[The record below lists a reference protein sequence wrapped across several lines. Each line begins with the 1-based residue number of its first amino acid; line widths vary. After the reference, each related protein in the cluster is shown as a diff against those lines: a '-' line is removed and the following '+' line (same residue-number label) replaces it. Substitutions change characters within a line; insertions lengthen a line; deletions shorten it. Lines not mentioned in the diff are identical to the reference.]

1 MNDGYRL
8 VFVGG
13 MGRSGSTL
21 IERLLG
27 ELPGF
32 CSIGEIVHLW
42 RRGLLE
48 NERCGCG
55 RPFSE
60 CGFWAEVGAEA
71 FGGWDR
77 LDTEQVLRLKDEV
90 DRTRFLPVLLNG
102 AREDRLAA
110 RCDRYTEFYHRLY
123 AAVSRVSGARVVVDA
138 SKHASLAACLRRRYG
153 ARMRLLHVVRDPRA
167 VAHAWGKRVV
177 RPDATEAS
185 SEPEMARYSA
195 GRSAVQWMAQNATFD
210 ALARL
215 GTPTLRVRYED
226 FVADPTGEFARVAS
240 FAGYAGETG
249 GGNGPLEAEGGQ
261 ARLTEGHAVSGNPMR
276 FAAGRIGVRA
286 DHGWRE
292 ALAPWRRHL
301 VTAVTSPSRRRYG
314 Y

>member
-1 MNDGYRL
+1 VDGYRL

-32 CSIGEIVHLW
+32 CSVGEVVHLW
-42 RRGLLE
+42 RRGLVE

-55 RPFSE
+55 LPFAD
-60 CGFWAEVGAEA
+60 CGFWGEVGARA
-71 FGGWDR
+71 FGGWGR
-77 LDTEQVLRLKDEV
+77 LDARRVLRLKDSV
-90 DRTRFLPVLLNG
+90 DRTRFLPALLNG
-102 AREDRLAA
+102 PGEGALAV
-110 RCDRYTEFYHRLY
+110 RGEQYTELYHRLY
-123 AAVSRVSGARVVVDA
+123 SAVAEVSGARVIVDA
-138 SKHASLAACLRRRYG
+138 SKHASLAACLRWRYG

-167 VAHAWGKRVV
+167 VAHSWGKRVT
-177 RPDATEAS
+177 RPDASPGS

-195 GRSAVQWMAQNATFD
+195 GRSALQWMTQNSSLD

-226 FVADPTGEFARVAS
+226 FVADPEAEFGRICD
-240 FAGYAGETG
+240 FAGHTG
-249 GGNGPLEAEGGQ
+249 VPLALGEGGVE
-261 ARLTEGHAVSGNPMR
+261 LSEGHAVSGNPMR
-276 FAAGRIGVRA
+276 FRPGPVGVRA
-286 DHGWRE
+286 DQGWRDG
-292 ALAPWRRHL
+292 LAPWRRHL
-301 VTAVTSPSRRRYG
+301 VTMVTTPTRGRYG

>member
-1 MNDGYRL
+1 VDDGYRL

-32 CSIGEIVHLW
+32 CSVGEVVHLW
-42 RRGLLE
+42 RRGLVEDEL
-48 NERCGCG
+48 CGCG
-55 RPFSE
+55 RPFSG
-60 CGFWAEVGAEA
+60 CGFWSDVGKEA

-77 LDTEQVLRLKDEV
+77 LDTGEVLRLKDRV

-102 AREDRLAA
+102 AHQGLLAS
-110 RCDRYTEFYHRLY
+110 RCDRYTELYHRLY
-123 AAVSRVSGARVVVDA
+123 SAVSLVSGAHVIVDA
-138 SKHASLAACLRRRYG
+138 SKHASLAACLRWRYG

-167 VAHAWGKRVV
+167 VAHSWARRVA
-177 RPDATEAS
+177 RPDASPDS

-195 GRSAVQWMAQNATFD
+195 GRASVQWMTQNACFD
-210 ALARL
+210 ALARR
-215 GTPTLRVRYED
+215 GVPTLRVRYED
-226 FVADPTGEFARVAS
+226 FVADPGGEFARIAE
-240 FAGYAGETG
+240 FAGYAGTPPDAARG
-249 GGNGPLEAEGGQ
+249 GFELS
-261 ARLTEGHAVSGNPMR
+261 EGHAVSGNPMR
-276 FAAGRIGVRA
+276 FTAGRVGVRA

-292 ALAPWRRHL
+292 AMPSWRRRL
-301 VTAVTSPSRRRYG
+301 VAAVTAPSRGRYG

>member
-1 MNDGYRL
+1 VDDGYRL

-32 CSIGEIVHLW
+32 CSVGETVHLW
-42 RRGLLE
+42 RRGLVE
-48 NERCGCG
+48 DERCGCG

-60 CGFWAEVGAEA
+60 CGFWTDVGKEA
-71 FGGWDR
+71 FGGWSR
-77 LDTEQVLRLKDEV
+77 LDAGRVSRLKGGV
-90 DRTRFLPVLLNG
+90 DRTRFLPLLLNG
-102 AREDRLAA
+102 AYEGPLAS
-110 RCDRYTEFYHRLY
+110 RCERYTELYHRLY
-123 AAVSRVSGARVVVDA
+123 SAVSLVSGARVVVDA

-167 VAHAWGKRVV
+167 VAHAWAKRVA
-177 RPDATEAS
+177 RPDAS
-185 SEPEMARYSA
+185 PGSGEPEMARYSA
-195 GRSAVQWMAQNATFD
+195 GRAAAQWMAQNACLD
-210 ALARL
+210 ALARR

-226 FVADPTGEFARVAS
+226 FVADPGGEFARIS
-240 FAGYAGETG
+240 EFAGYTG
-249 GGNGPLEAEGGQ
+249 DPPDMAEG
-261 ARLTEGHAVSGNPMR
+261 RVELSEGHAVSGNPMR
-276 FAAGRIGVRA
+276 FTTGRIGVRA

-292 ALAPWRRHL
+292 AMPSWRRHL
-301 VTAVTSPSRRRYG
+301 VAAATTPLRGRYG

>member
-1 MNDGYRL
+1 MDGYRL

-32 CSIGEIVHLW
+32 CSVGEVVHLW
-42 RRGLLE
+42 RRGLVE

-55 RPFSE
+55 LPFAD
-60 CGFWAEVGAEA
+60 CGFWGDVGKRA

-77 LDTEQVLRLKDEV
+77 LDVQRVLRLKDSV
-90 DRTRFLPVLLNG
+90 DRTRFLPGLLNG
-102 AREDRLAA
+102 SAGEGALAV
-110 RCDRYTEFYHRLY
+110 RSGHYTELYHRLY
-123 AAVSRVSGARVVVDA
+123 SAVAEVSGARVIVDA
-138 SKHASLAACLRRRYG
+138 SKHASLAACLRWRYG

-167 VAHAWGKRVV
+167 VAHSWGKRVV
-177 RPDATEAS
+177 RPDASPGS

-195 GRSAVQWMAQNATFD
+195 GRSAVQWMTQNSSLD
-210 ALARL
+210 ALARR

-226 FVADPTGEFARVAS
+226 FVADPEAEFGRIAD
-240 FAGYAGETG
+240 FAGHTG
-249 GGNGPLEAEGGQ
+249 APIAWGDGGVELS
-261 ARLTEGHAVSGNPMR
+261 EGHAVSGNPMR
-276 FAAGRIGVRA
+276 FRAGPVGVRA

-292 ALAPWRRHL
+292 GLAPWRRRL
-301 VTAVTSPSRRRYG
+301 VTVATAPTRGRYG

>member
-1 MNDGYRL
+1 
-8 VFVGG
+8 

-32 CSIGEIVHLW
+32 CSVGEAVHLW

-55 RPFSE
+55 QPFAD
-60 CGFWAEVGAEA
+60 CGFWSDVGKEA

-77 LDTEQVLRLKDEV
+77 LDARGVLRLKGGV

-102 AREDRLAA
+102 SGGGVLAA
-110 RCDRYTEFYHRLY
+110 RNERYTDLYHRLY
-123 AAVSRVSGARVVVDA
+123 SAVSLVSGAHVVVDA
-138 SKHASLAACLRRRYG
+138 SKHASLAACLRWRFG

-167 VAHAWGKRVV
+167 VAHSWGKRVR
-177 RPDATEAS
+177 RPDASPDS

-195 GRSAVQWMAQNATFD
+195 GRAAVQWVTQNATLD
-210 ALARL
+210 ALARR

-226 FVADPTGEFARVAS
+226 FVADPVAEFARVAEFS
-240 FAGYAGETG
+240 GYTG
-249 GGNGPLEAEGGQ
+249 QPPAVGGRAVPL
-261 ARLTEGHAVSGNPMR
+261 ARTHALSGNPMR
-276 FAAGRIGVRA
+276 FTEGPVGVRP
-286 DHGWRE
+286 DHGWRDS
-292 ALAPWRRHL
+292 LAPWRRGL
-301 VTAVTSPSRRRYG
+301 VSAVTAPTRGRYG

>member
-1 MNDGYRL
+1 
-8 VFVGG
+8 

-32 CSIGEIVHLW
+32 CSVGEVVHLW
-42 RRGLLE
+42 RRGLVE

-55 RPFSE
+55 LPFAD
-60 CGFWAEVGAEA
+60 CGFWAEVGKHA

-77 LDTEQVLRLKDEV
+77 VDAHGVLRLKDSV

-102 AREDRLAA
+102 PSGEGALAA
-110 RCDRYTEFYHRLY
+110 RSDRYTELYHRLY
-123 AAVSRVSGARVVVDA
+123 SAVAEVSGARVIVDA

-153 ARMRLLHVVRDPRA
+153 SRMRLLHVVRDPRA
-167 VAHAWGKRVV
+167 VAHSWGKRMA
-177 RPDATEAS
+177 RPDASPDS
-185 SEPEMARYSA
+185 SEQEMARYSA
-195 GRSAVQWMAQNATFD
+195 GRSALQWMTQNSSLD
-210 ALARL
+210 ALARR

-226 FVADPTGEFARVAS
+226 FVADPEGEFGRIAD
-240 FAGYAGETG
+240 FAGHAGA
-249 GGNGPLEAEGGQ
+249 PLALGEDGV
-261 ARLTEGHAVSGNPMR
+261 RLSEGHAVSGNPMR
-276 FAAGRIGVRA
+276 FRSGPVGVRA

-292 ALAPWRRHL
+292 GLAPWRRRL
-301 VTAVTSPSRRRYG
+301 VTMATSPTRGRYG

>member
-1 MNDGYRL
+1 MDDYRL

-32 CSIGEIVHLW
+32 VAIGEVVHLW

-48 NERCGCG
+48 NESCGCG
-55 RPFSE
+55 LPFAD
-60 CGFWAEVGAEA
+60 CAFWGEVGQEA

-77 LDTEQVLRLKDEV
+77 LDVHEVLRLKDGV
-90 DRTRFLPVLLNG
+90 DRTRYLPALLNIG
-102 AREDRLAA
+102 RDSVLAA
-110 RCDRYTEFYHRLY
+110 RADRYNELYHRLY
-123 AAVSRVSGARVVVDA
+123 SAVCLVSGAHVIVDA

-153 ARMRLLHVVRDPRA
+153 SSLHLLHIVRDPRA
-167 VAHAWGKRVV
+167 VAHSWSKRVA
-177 RPDATEAS
+177 RPDASPDS

-195 GRSAVQWMAQNATFD
+195 GRSAVQWLAQNAALD
-210 ALARL
+210 ALARR

-226 FVADPTGEFARVAS
+226 FVADPEAEFGRVAA
-240 FAGYAGETG
+240 FAGHAGRPLDL
-249 GGNGPLEAEGGQ
+249 GPDGV
-261 ARLTEGHAVSGNPMR
+261 RLSRGHAVSGNPMR
-276 FAAGRIGVRA
+276 FADGPVGVRA
-286 DHGWRE
+286 DHGWQRD
-292 ALAPWRRHL
+292 LAPWRRHL
-301 VTAVTSPSRRRYG
+301 VSAVTGPSLRRYG

>member
-1 MNDGYRL
+1 
-8 VFVGG
+8 

-32 CSIGEIVHLW
+32 CSVGEVVHLW

-55 RPFSE
+55 QPFAD
-60 CGFWAEVGAEA
+60 CGFWSDVGKEA

-77 LDTEQVLRLKDEV
+77 LDAGAVLRLKDGV
-90 DRTRFLPVLLNG
+90 DRTRYLPMLLNG
-102 AREDRLAA
+102 SGGGVLAT
-110 RCDRYTEFYHRLY
+110 RSDRYTDLYHRLY
-123 AAVSRVSGARVVVDA
+123 SAIALVSGAHVVVDA
-138 SKHASLAACLRRRYG
+138 SKHASLAACLRLRYG

-167 VAHAWGKRVV
+167 VAHSWGKRVP
-177 RPDATEAS
+177 RPDASPDS

-195 GRSAVQWMAQNATFD
+195 GRAAVQWMTQNATLD
-210 ALARL
+210 ALTRR
-215 GTPTLRVRYED
+215 GTPSLRVRYED
-226 FVADPTGEFARVAS
+226 FVADPAAEFARIAE
-240 FAGYAGETG
+240 FAGYAGTPPAVG
-249 GGNGPLEAEGGQ
+249 EGGV
-261 ARLTEGHAVSGNPMR
+261 RLSRTHAVSGNPMR
-276 FAAGRIGVRA
+276 FAQGPLGVRP

-292 ALAPWRRHL
+292 SLAPWRRGL
-301 VTAVTSPSRRRYG
+301 VSAVTAPARGRYG